1 MGPIGQHETHLKPVL
16 ICSPFFVSIL
26 QVSFFFDGLSSSY
39 QTKLF
44 RSPYALTYDD
54 QLSQQILAV
63 RFTNL

>member
-16 ICSPFFVSIL
+16 ICSPFFVSI

-44 RSPYALTYDD
+44 RSPCALSYDD